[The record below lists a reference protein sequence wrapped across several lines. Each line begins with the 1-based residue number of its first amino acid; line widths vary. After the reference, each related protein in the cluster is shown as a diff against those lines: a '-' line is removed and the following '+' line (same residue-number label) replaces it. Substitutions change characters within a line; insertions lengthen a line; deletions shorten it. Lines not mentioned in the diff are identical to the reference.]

1 MNKFS
6 VLGKD
11 ERSNYIRKEYI
22 KEGIKMVDY
31 KEADYIIAPIPFS
44 RDGIYINTEC
54 IKCDEFVSDI
64 KGKTLFSGSILP
76 DIKNSLNENNICF
89 YDLME
94 EDDVAILNAI
104 PTAEGAIFEAIKN
117 SVTTLNGS
125 NSLVLGYGRIG
136 KVLSNMLKG
145 MGANVFCEARK
156 KKDFAYISAYGYNV
170 VHLEDLEKVI
180 GNMDYI
186 FNTIPVKILNKSYLE
201 KVKEDVV
208 IIDLASNPGGVDFEE
223 AKRKNL
229 NVTWALSLP
238 SKVAPKTAGL
248 YLKNKIDS
256 IIFKV

>member
-1 MNKFS
+1 M
-6 VLGKD
+6 
-11 ERSNYIRKEYI
+11 
-22 KEGIKMVDY
+22 
-31 KEADYIIAPIPFS
+31 
-44 RDGIYINTEC
+44 
-54 IKCDEFVSDI
+54 
-64 KGKTLFSGSILP
+64 
-76 DIKNSLNENNICF
+76 
-89 YDLME
+89 
-94 EDDVAILNAI
+94 
-104 PTAEGAIFEAIKN
+104 
-117 SVTTLNGS
+117 
-125 NSLVLGYGRIG
+125 LGYGRIG